1 MNYTWE
7 VALTA
12 DRCGMPR
19 ENVRYVP
26 VLDGSPYM
34 EVSME
39 YINDSRVRNSVVQ
52 INPLYRFA
60 EEFAHMFD
68 VNLEGHEQTRGLVFD
83 VFMHYITQLDLRQG
97 LSRQEFFLRYFL
109 ADLLNGV
116 FGERARESLGSFA
129 KEELRLLLQFI
140 LKVYECGSSMTLFT
154 EVIRYIYPGS
164 IVYINNDVVRQVLIY
179 IGQKETQKEQNKIQL
194 LQDMFLPVN
203 YEVYLFWE
211 HHFGIMDVDN
221 TMILDEMVVF

>member
-1 MNYTWE
+1 VNYTWE

-164 IVYINNDVVRQVLIY
+164 IVYINNDVV
-179 IGQKETQKEQNKIQL
+179 
-194 LQDMFLPVN
+194 
-203 YEVYLFWE
+203 
-211 HHFGIMDVDN
+211 
-221 TMILDEMVVF
+221 ILDKKRRKRSKIRYSCFRICFFQSIMKYICFGNIILESWMWIIQ